1 MIIIGDNLIPF
12 EKIFNIKLIE
22 DIKNTEA
29 NSTLIFHFDESLVKY
44 CYENELLFAVIV
56 SSIKEAIY
64 SNSLGAKYIISSKT
78 LAKELQKIADN
89 YMYDSK
95 ILAII
100 SINNE
105 FEEIVKY
112 EIDGV
117 IYQNLIK

>member
-12 EKIFNIKLIE
+12 EEIFNVKLIE
-22 DIKNTEA
+22 DIRNTKA
-29 NSTLIFHFDESLVKY
+29 NSTVLFFFDESLTKY
-44 CYENELLFAVIV
+44 CYENELSFAVIV

-64 SNSLGAKYIISSKT
+64 SNSLGAKYIISSKQ
-78 LAKELQKIADN
+78 LAKKLQKIADN

-100 SINNE
+100 STNDE
-105 FEEIVKY
+105 FEEVAKN
-112 EIDGV
+112 EVDGA